1 MMVYGRAY
9 FKGKVLSEFTDIGFS
24 NVDEVIER
32 LASGLPTDIPEAAL
46 SSSASPTVIPREKQC
61 MNEPKEKGF

>member
-1 MMVYGRAY
+1 MVYGRAY

-32 LASGLPTDIPEAAL
+32 LASGLPTDIPEGC
-46 SSSASPTVIPREKQC
+46 TVQFRITNCDSQREAVYERTKG
-61 MNEPKEKGF
+61 KGF

>member
-32 LASGLPTDIPEAAL
+32 LASGLAHRY
-46 SSSASPTVIPREKQC
+46 S
-61 MNEPKEKGF
+61 

>member
-1 MMVYGRAY
+1 MDGAY

-32 LASGLPTDIPEAAL
+32 LASGLPTDILRAACPVPHHQL
-46 SSSASPTVIPREKQC
+46 
-61 MNEPKEKGF
+61 